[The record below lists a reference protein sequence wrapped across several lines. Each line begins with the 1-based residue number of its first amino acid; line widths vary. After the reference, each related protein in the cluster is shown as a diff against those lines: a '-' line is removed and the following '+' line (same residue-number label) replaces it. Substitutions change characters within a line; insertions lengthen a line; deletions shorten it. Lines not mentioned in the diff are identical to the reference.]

1 MIFFFPNNILLLLR
15 LIQSTV
21 GRSRK
26 KMNYRKW
33 LNRHICAESILFGP
47 TTLTWMFIQ
56 FDCSSKKST
65 YVYVFGVFS
74 LCFCLLP
81 FFVSLSSTIF
91 FFSFQ
96 SSKKML
102 ILWWATFG
110 ISWYNA
116 PMFATNLSL
125 WISFQLGFAKLMYS
139 VAQTKTHDKFERSAV
154 VNGNCV
160 NFVQCER
167 VKWVCDL

>member
-1 MIFFFPNNILLLLR
+1 MRRIDTLR
-15 LIQSTV
+15 ANDFDLDVYSI
-21 GRSRK
+21 
-26 KMNYRKW
+26 W
-33 LNRHICAESILFGP
+33 LFVEKEHICLCFWCFFSLFLFTSILRFAV
-47 TTLTWMFIQ
+47 
-56 FDCSSKKST
+56 FD
-65 YVYVFGVFS
+65 Y
-74 LCFCLLP
+74 
-81 FFVSLSSTIF
+81 F